1 MEITKT
7 TDGNAVMLSVSGS
20 LDALTAPEF
29 AAAVEAVADTSD
41 LVLDFEGLSYI
52 SSMGLREV
60 VRAQKKMDGKGSL
73 TLVRV
78 SVAIAD
84 VFRMTGLYERFNIIL

>member
-20 LDALTAPEF
+20 LDALTAPQF
-29 AAAVEAVADTSD
+29 AAALSEVADSAD
-41 LVLDFEGLSYI
+41 LVLDFEKLGYL
-52 SSMGLREV
+52 SSMGLREI
-60 VRAQKKMDGKGSL
+60 VRAQKKTDGKGSL

-78 SVAIAD
+78 PLEIAD
-84 VFRMTGLYERFNIIL
+84 VLRMTGLYERLNIIA